1 MKGPVKKM
9 NEAYVTGRSPE
20 RALVALREV
29 IIAEETEPIIDMY
42 ERAAWMSGATSK
54 ESYEVAK
61 QSRLDRDELRVISAD
76 IKELVAISN
85 TTHNKLCAEVRLW
98 GQVNK
103 AMEDAK

>member
-1 MKGPVKKM
+1 M

-20 RALVALREV
+20 RALAALREV

-42 ERAAWMSGATSK
+42 ERAAWMSGATTK
-54 ESYEVAK
+54 ATYEVTK
-61 QSRLDRDELRVISAD
+61 QARLDRDELQELSAD

-98 GQVNK
+98 SQINK